1 MLRGCGCHGS
11 GGRGLIGRLLA
22 YKQVIGGMVE
32 KMPENKKIGSGVGV
46 GGDALAARCLEKKEL
61 VWMQGSR
68 QRIRKQE
75 RASGK
80 WVICL
85 RWSLLL
91 FV

>member
-46 GGDALAARCLEKKEL
+46 GVMPWPLVAWRRRSWFGCKDLGSAL
-61 VWMQGSR
+61 GSR
-68 QRIRKQE
+68 KE
-75 RASGK
+75 HLASG
-80 WVICL
+80 
-85 RWSLLL
+85 
-91 FV
+91 